1 MNQQELRNYLDELIS
16 RLSKE
21 NGTMLTARLESLVS
35 AFPFN
40 EYEYILMYLLDNNV
54 IQFSEYEKLR
64 ENYVSSN
71 KYLKLYGLA
80 PRIFGQ
86 IWGEK
91 HLMDLD
97 TRFKKPDRSI
107 DANYEGE
114 YDLWAEGVKI
124 EVKAARAIHTKK
136 RGNLAEK
143 ALRYK
148 STKPFWMNF
157 QQLKPDAC
165 DAFVFIGVWV
175 DSIIYW
181 ILSRDEAK
189 SNKYLSHQHRGG
201 IEYQIGITD
210 KNISEFDIFKTSAS
224 DICDKIIS
232 IGRYTY

>member
-16 RLSKE
+16 RLNKK
-21 NGTMLTARLESLVS
+21 NKTMLTARLESLIS

-40 EYEYILMYLLDNNV
+40 EYEYILMYLLDKNV
-54 IQFSEYEKLR
+54 IEFSEYEKLR

-71 KYLKLYGLA
+71 KYLHLYGLA

-86 IWGEK
+86 IWGET
-91 HLMDLD
+91 HLIDLD

-107 DANYEGE
+107 DPDYEGE
-114 YDLWAEGVKI
+114 YDLWAQGIKI
-124 EVKAARAIHTKK
+124 EVKACRAIHKKK
-136 RGNLAEK
+136 RVSLVEK
-143 ALRYK
+143 ALRYE
-148 STKPFWMNF
+148 SANPFWMNF

-175 DSIIYW
+175 DRIIYW
-181 ILSRDEAK
+181 ILSSDEAK

-210 KNISEFDIFKTSAS
+210 KNISDFDLFETPAS
-224 DICDKIIS
+224 DIYDKILL
-232 IGRYTY
+232 IGTPS